1 VRWVGSFFPDSTT
14 EPKNNRKSMKNKT
27 FRLLP
32 GTIAAGFTLALSAID
47 LNAAIT
53 LDSILATDGASSI
66 TTTISINGSGIATA
80 SPDYSSTGTVA
91 LALGS
96 SFGLT
101 VDAVAAVNTG
111 VGVNFGAKATDGT
124 IDRASAGDF
133 GTQGTAPLTAGIDL
147 NEGFLIGINAST
159 LNPTLAWQLTGVLVS
174 AFQPASG
181 EQITIVNRS
190 NTSLSLTLN
199 SGNSTING
207 PGTVDVSALNI
218 IVQGGAS
225 NLDAASVFMSSTTAD
240 GQNFRITGLQ
250 FEAIPEPSAAL
261 LGGLGLL
268 ALLRRQRAF

>member
-1 VRWVGSFFPDSTT
+1 
-14 EPKNNRKSMKNKT
+14 MKNKT
-27 FRLLP
+27 YRLLP

-133 GTQGTAPLTAGIDL
+133 GTQGAAPLTGGIDL

-190 NTSLSLTLN
+190 DTSLSLTLN

-240 GQNFRITGLQ
+240 GQNFRITGFQ

-261 LGGLGLL
+261 LGSLGLL